1 MDMELTKVTFK
12 TGFSSILKVNLGH
25 VEISSKMTRKTP
37 ERRQWRRSGVFNV
50 NFEHVLHLSSVSI
63 IDFGQRTVSWIY
75 CSFWTGILPKGAL
88 AIIRL
93 LLFTKRRL
101 HSSDTTVVP
110 TWKVIVSFSV
120 YLSGSTGIF
129 DNLFKVSNGKPEQC
143 VKSVQS

>member
-120 YLSGSTGIF
+120 YLSSSTGIF
-129 DNLFKVSNGKPEQC
+129 GNLFKVSNEKPKQC